1 MKRVLSLIIT
11 IIIVVMNLTS
21 CSSIDKTHNNIELV
35 VFAASSLTETLTEI
49 GDIYLESNPDVSL
62 TFNFDSSGTL
72 KTQIEEGAQCDL
84 FISASST
91 QMNELNVVLND
102 SRVDL
107 LENKIALV
115 TPSGNPANTQS
126 FDDMA
131 KSLETGDLFMAVGNA
146 DVPVGE
152 YTLKIFEHYG
162 LSSSELDSKCC
173 LTYGSNV
180 KEVTTQVAEGMVD
193 CGIVYQTDAFS
204 ANLDVVDT
212 ATADMCGRVT
222 YPAAVLSTSDNIDE
236 AKMFIDYLTSD
247 EASAVFEKV
256 GFTPLT

>member
-1 MKRVLSLIIT
+1 MNRVLSLIVT
-11 IIIVVMNLTS
+11 IIIVVMSLTS
-21 CSSIDKTHNNIELV
+21 CSSIDKTDNNDLV
-35 VFAASSLTETLTEI
+35 IFAASSLTETLTEI
-49 GDIYLESNPDVSL
+49 GDIYLESNPDISL

-72 KTQIEEGAQCDL
+72 KTQIEEGAHCDL

-107 LENKIALV
+107 LDNKIALV
-115 TPSGNPANTQS
+115 APNGNPANIQS
-126 FDDMA
+126 FDDLA
-131 KSLETGDLFMAVGNA
+131 NKLESGDLFMAVGNA

-152 YTLKIFEHYG
+152 YTFKIFDYYG
-162 LSSSELDSKCC
+162 LSPSELDSKGC

-180 KEVTTQVAEGMVD
+180 KEVTTQVAEEMVD

-204 ANLDVVDT
+204 AKLDVIDT

-222 YPAAVLSTSDNIDE
+222 YPVAVLSTSDNIDE
-236 AKMFIDYLTSD
+236 AKKFIDYLTSG
-247 EASAVFEKV
+247 EATAVFEKV